1 MIRFRLLG
9 RPFFRS
15 LTCFLPERGGEN
27 GHGMGERRGF
37 RLDTPFSAT
46 ILAIAVAVLAFGC
59 GTLAEPT
66 ALEKSGSSG
75 ILKTNI
81 PPDAVTFDILIV
93 RVPHQERGLIDELW
107 FDVDEQEV
115 TPEVRQRLSD
125 NGFRAGILGASI
137 PESLA
142 KLMALKGRAIRQ
154 TVEEEIPTETDTA
167 VPLTLSKV
175 ETLQPGNKC
184 VIKTLDEPVE
194 RIPVLSSDLNGVS
207 GRTYEKAE
215 TKLSIRV
222 RPISDGSVNFE
233 LTPFLTFGQAQT
245 VTKYKY
251 SQILRS
257 VEQPTKTFD
266 DLCCSMA
273 LRPGQFLVIGPSN
286 VKTTGLGHYFFAQG
300 VGDYEQQIVVIRL
313 LFTQHDERFYHFPG
327 FKEILDRKI
336 KEETLAANGA
346 NAKEENFPFE
356 SKKKGE

>member
-1 MIRFRLLG
+1 MNRFFARFGRTIPAALLA
-9 RPFFRS
+9 FV
-15 LTCFLPERGGEN
+15 
-27 GHGMGERRGF
+27 
-37 RLDTPFSAT
+37 
-46 ILAIAVAVLAFGC
+46 VAALAFGC
-59 GTLAEPT
+59 GTLTEP
-66 ALEKSGSSG
+66 ASFEKTGSSG

-93 RVPHQERGLIDELW
+93 RVPHQERRLIDELW

-115 TPEVRQRLSD
+115 TPEVRQRLAD

-175 ETLQPGNKC
+175 ETLQSGNKC
-184 VIKTLDEPVE
+184 VIKTLDAPVE
-194 RIPVLSSDLNGVS
+194 RIPVLTANSSGIS
-207 GRTYEKAE
+207 GQTYEKAE

-222 RPISDGSVNFE
+222 RPVSDGSVHFE
-233 LTPFLTFGQAQT
+233 LTPFLTFGEAQT

-266 DLCCSMA
+266 DLCCTMA

-336 KEETLAANGA
+336 KEETLTPSGRNADRNASG
-346 NAKEENFPFE
+346 NAKGENFPFE
-356 SKKKGE
+356 SEEKAK